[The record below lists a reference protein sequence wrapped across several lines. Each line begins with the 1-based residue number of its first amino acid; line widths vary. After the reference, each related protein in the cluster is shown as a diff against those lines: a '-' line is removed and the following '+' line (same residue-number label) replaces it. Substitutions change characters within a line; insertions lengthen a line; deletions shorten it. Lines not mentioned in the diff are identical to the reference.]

1 MSETAQI
8 LPDNYYQILLK
19 IRVVGEDE
27 RLPEHCPDALQSLIY
42 MLSTK
47 SPIFV
52 DRTHKSGFLSTER
65 CVFMDR

>member
-27 RLPEHCPDALQSLIY
+27 RLPEHCPDALLHPN
-42 MLSTK
+42 T
-47 SPIFV
+47 
-52 DRTHKSGFLSTER
+52 
-65 CVFMDR
+65 